1 MQTKGQKK
9 ERVGRRKFQWKQKDE
24 KGLKGLGYNQDRNM
38 MKVEKGLYR
47 EWTDKQ
53 KVNSILTEKTI
64 DENWIV

>member
-1 MQTKGQKK
+1 LQTKGQKK

>member
-1 MQTKGQKK
+1 
-9 ERVGRRKFQWKQKDE
+9 
-24 KGLKGLGYNQDRNM
+24 M

-64 DENWIV
+64 DEN